1 MSKHQKKSGPSRY
14 VMLFHWLLKSEAWKN
29 LSAPARAVYVEL
41 ERRYNG
47 SNNGLIHYSAREAA
61 LDVKISKGT
70 AARALRELQAHGF
83 IVVEK
88 TGAFHL
94 KIRHASEY
102 RLTIYDS
109 NIEGLDYG
117 NKLAT
122 KDFMRWPEIQNTVP
136 VVRPTGLV
144 VRPFGTSGDTVANKT
159 RPDGTP
165 GDTVKANFG
174 R

>member
-1 MSKHQKKSGPSRY
+1 
-14 VMLFHWLLKSEAWKN
+14 VMLFHWMLKSPAWDD
-29 LSAPARAVYVEL
+29 LSAPARAIYIEL

-61 LDVKISKGT
+61 RDVKVSKGT

-88 TGAFHL
+88 MGAFHL
-94 KIRHASEY
+94 KMRHASEY

-109 NIEGLDYG
+109 NVEGPSVAER
-117 NKLAT
+117 LAT

-136 VVRPTGLV
+136 PVRLTGLV
-144 VRPFGTSGDTVANKT
+144 VRPIGPPSDTVTCKGGSRGTSGDTV
-159 RPDGTP
+159 
-165 GDTVKANFG
+165 KADFG
-174 R
+174 